1 VIVLA
6 EMFHEL
12 QGFVA
17 GHLSLSSRAVFA
29 QADQW
34 STAHRPAVDQL
45 SAAAWLLI
53 RNMTAVRSARG
64 VGFTKEL
71 GVAGSLA
78 CRRAAI
84 MPHTGDERSMIRTGQ
99 L

>member
-1 VIVLA
+1 MTK
-6 EMFHEL
+6 MFHEL
-12 QGFVA
+12 QGIVA
-17 GHLSLSSRAVFA
+17 GHLSFPVAVFA

-71 GVAGSLA
+71 GVAGFVGLPS
-78 CRRAAI
+78 RGNYAA
-84 MPHTGDERSMIRTGQ
+84 HR
-99 L
+99 